1 MHPKSAYSKN
11 RAPQLQ
17 KSALLL
23 FLGLCIFL
31 TQTLAV
37 EAQVLPGGVVETQ
50 LGDTRF
56 GIVAT
61 VTLLPLNQP
70 LVPPQ
75 GKLLISPT
83 QNSPLSRELAKEL
96 LVSANGNPPRRYFK
110 LYRLAMDGKP
120 YQSTA
125 VHPWIMPTY
134 YTALPYAPQTL
145 KVTGLLSTDESFTTT
160 INLPPEFN
168 IDRTI
173 DLRTHE
179 VQQPSSLHTAKNA
192 SVGIKLVKPYRDQTA
207 YGIFDFSDTR
217 GGGSLKIVTTCLAS
231 QASGRIINSRLTLK
245 KHYFYA
251 PDGDLTLTQTTFH
264 QPVYGTDEGIQLIS
278 PLYVVSDPPS
288 LKPLRNRRP
297 DDRGDDPDNPYPAE
311 FVLECRTEK
320 GKLLRREFE
329 YRYINPKWSN
339 IGA

>member
-11 RAPQLQ
+11 CAPQLQ

-37 EAQVLPGGVVETQ
+37 ETQVLPGGGATSQ

-56 GIVAT
+56 GIVAK
-61 VTLLPLNQP
+61 VTLLPLNEP
-70 LVPPQ
+70 RVPSQ
-75 GKLLISPT
+75 GKLIIRPI
-83 QNSPLSRELAKEL
+83 QNSPLSPELAMEL
-96 LVSANGNPPRRYFK
+96 WASANGDPPRRYFK
-110 LYRLAMDGKP
+110 LYHIALDGKP
-120 YQSTA
+120 YQRTA
-125 VHPWIMPTY
+125 VHPWTMPTY
-134 YTALPYAPQTL
+134 RTVLPYAPQTL

-179 VQQPSSLHTAKNA
+179 VQQPSSLHAG
-192 SVGIKLVKPYRDQTA
+192 VGIKLVKPYRDQTA
-207 YGIFDFSDTR
+207 YGIFDSSYAR
-217 GGGSLKIVTTCLAS
+217 GSGGGSLYIVTTCLAS

-264 QPVYGTDEGIQLIS
+264 QPVYGTDEGITLS
-278 PLYVVSDPPS
+278 SSWYVVLNPPG
-288 LKPLRNRRP
+288 LKRLRIRLP
-297 DDRGDDPDNPYPAE
+297 DDRGDDPHNPYPAE

-329 YRYINPKWSN
+329 YRYSNPKISDS
-339 IGA
+339 GA